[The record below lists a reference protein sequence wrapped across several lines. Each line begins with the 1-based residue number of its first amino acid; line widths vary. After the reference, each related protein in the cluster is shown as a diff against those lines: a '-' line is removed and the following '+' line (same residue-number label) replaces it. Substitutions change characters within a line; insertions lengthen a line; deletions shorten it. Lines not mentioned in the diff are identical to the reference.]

1 IENYEGHP
9 AFQFFRDFD
18 PDSDWSQALA
28 GEPGEFVVVARRA
41 KQNYFLGAS
50 TNEEARTVI
59 VKLDFLEK
67 GKRYKAVIYADGKDA
82 DWKTNP
88 TSYQIKERMVTAND
102 SLSIVMAKGGGQA
115 VSFMPI

>member
-1 IENYEGHP
+1 M
-9 AFQFFRDFD
+9 
-18 PDSDWSQALA
+18 
-28 GEPGEFVVVARRA
+28 ARRA

-102 SLSIVMAKGGGQA
+102 SLSVVMAKGGGEA
-115 VSFMPI
+115 VSFMPL